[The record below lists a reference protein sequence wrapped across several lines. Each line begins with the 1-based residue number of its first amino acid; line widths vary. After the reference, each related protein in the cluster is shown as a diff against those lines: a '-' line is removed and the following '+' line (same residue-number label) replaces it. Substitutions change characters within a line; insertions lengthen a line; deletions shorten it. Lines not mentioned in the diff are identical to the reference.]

1 MTGHSTTRVLG
12 VGTAVPEHVVGQSQA
27 RDFAGHMFGRHHGD
41 IDRLLPVFD
50 HAGVDRRHFCVP
62 ADWFEVSHTFRERN
76 DLYLHHAMR
85 LSVDAARAAL
95 ADAAM
100 DAADVGTVLFVSTTG
115 MATPSLDARLALE
128 LGCPPDVRR
137 DATFGHGCAGGVG
150 GLARAAAFARAEP
163 GSAVLLVAT
172 ELCSLTFQGDDWSK
186 ANFVSTSL
194 FADGAAAVV
203 VRAAGPTSS
212 AASAAPTAPTA
223 PIGSTAPHGRPA
235 PDVLAA
241 TSVLWPDT
249 EDVMGFEFTD
259 RGLEVVLSRSV
270 PNLVRER
277 FAASVEVA
285 CERAGIVVADIDH
298 YLLHPGGAKVL
309 DAYADVLPVDA
320 RQLCWSRDV
329 LRTHGNMSAPT
340 ALFVLRAAMDAADG
354 PAVGDIG
361 LVSAMG
367 PGFAAE
373 HVVLRW

>member
-1 MTGHSTTRVLG
+1 VNTDLTARVLG
-12 VGTAVPEHVVGQSQA
+12 VGTAVPEHVVEQHRA
-27 RDFAGHMFGRHHGD
+27 REFAGHMFGRHHAD

-50 HAGVDRRHFCVP
+50 HSGVEQRHFCVP
-62 ADWFEVSHTFRERN
+62 AEWFETPHTFGERN
-76 DLYLHHAMR
+76 DLYVHHALL
-85 LSVDAARAAL
+85 LSIEAATAAL
-95 ADAAM
+95 ADARI
-100 DAADVGTVLFVSTTG
+100 DATDVGTVLFVSTTG
-115 MATPSLDARLALE
+115 LATPSLDARLTLA
-128 LGCPPDVRR
+128 LGCPTDVRR

-163 GSAVLLVAT
+163 GRAVLLVAT
-172 ELCSLTFQGDDWSK
+172 ELCSLTFQGEDWSK

-203 VRAAGPTSS
+203 VRADTDGPSGTTGTSGTSS
-212 AASAAPTAPTA
+212 EAGASED
-223 PIGSTAPHGRPA
+223 GSVPA
-235 PDVLAA
+235 VLAA

-270 PNLVRER
+270 PNLVRGH

-285 CERAGIVVADIDH
+285 CERAGIAVTDIDH

-309 DAYADVLPVDA
+309 DAYAHVLPIEA
-320 RQLCWSRDV
+320 RQLCWSRHV

-340 ALFVLRAAMDAADG
+340 ALFVMRAAMDAADG
-354 PAVGDIG
+354 PAPGDIG

-373 HVVLRW
+373 HVVLQW

>member
-1 MTGHSTTRVLG
+1 MTTDLTARVLG
-12 VGTAVPEHVVGQSQA
+12 VGTAVPEHVVEQNRA
-27 RDFAGHMFGRHHGD
+27 REFAGHMFGRHHAD

-50 HAGVDRRHFCVP
+50 HSGVEQRHFCVP
-62 ADWFEVSHTFRERN
+62 AEWFEAPHTFGERN
-76 DLYLHHAMR
+76 DLYVHHALL
-85 LSVDAARAAL
+85 LSIEAATAAL
-95 ADAAM
+95 ADARI
-100 DAADVGTVLFVSTTG
+100 DATDVGTVLFVSTTG
-115 MATPSLDARLALE
+115 LATPSLDARLTLA
-128 LGCPPDVRR
+128 LGCPTDVRR

-163 GSAVLLVAT
+163 GRAVLLVAT
-172 ELCSLTFQGDDWSK
+172 ELCSLTFQGEDWSK

-203 VRAAGPTSS
+203 VRADTDGPSGTTGTSGTSS
-212 AASAAPTAPTA
+212 EAGASEG
-223 PIGSTAPHGRPA
+223 GSVPA
-235 PDVLAA
+235 VLAD

-270 PNLVRER
+270 PNLVREH

-285 CERAGIVVADIDH
+285 CERGGIAVTDIDH

-309 DAYADVLPVDA
+309 DAYAHVLPIDA
-320 RQLCWSRDV
+320 RQLRWSREV

-340 ALFVLRAAMDAADG
+340 ALFVMRMAMDAADG
-354 PAVGDIG
+354 PAPGDLALI
-361 LVSAMG
+361 SAMG

-373 HVVLRW
+373 HVVLQW